1 MCFSLGYASAA
12 VAAAACD
19 GLEDFDDASCAIC
32 MLSLFE
38 KQSDG
43 SIHIDA
49 REMKCPSI
57 AK

>member
-1 MCFSLGYASAA
+1 MKFASAA